1 MMPEVIFLLMN
12 SIVIISSFIITR
24 KLLRISNSADF
35 LISWFILYFAQIVFS
50 ELILGII
57 GILYLRNIIL
67 LNIIILLVVFLN
79 ADSQKSF
86 ISIRPF
92 GLRYPHRENN
102 QWIKSS
108 VFQLFNN
115 KSILF
120 VISLIL
126 SLVLVKAFTN
136 LINPSFGWDSLN
148 YHFSFPVEWMKTGT
162 LNNPIVVS
170 DDPFPSYY
178 PINGSLFFLWFIL
191 PFKSAFLA
199 DLSQL
204 PFFIVSFLAIFSIA
218 RKIGLNQ
225 GYSFLSA
232 ALFVTIPNFVKQLQI
247 GYVDIMVAGCFLAAL
262 NFIFL
267 LKENFNL
274 RNTIIF
280 ALSFGLLIGIKS
292 TAIAYSIFLFIPFL
306 FLVFKQNQNNIT
318 TKLKYIILVFLLIS
332 VFGSFSYLR
341 NFLLT
346 GNPLYPIDLTILG
359 KKIFSG
365 VIDRQTF
372 TARNLKEGYSFLK
385 LLLHEG
391 LGVQSL
397 LIIFPGTL
405 FAFFVGLSKKNND
418 LFLRYFLLL
427 PLLLYLTYQ
436 FILPL
441 PNSRY
446 LYPMLG
452 TGILAGMYLI
462 NYFKIPFKTI
472 KFISVLFIFGSAI
485 ESAYRRERGT
495 VFLLSLILFIFFIAC
510 LKSKT
515 LRTILFS
522 KITLFLFIFFS
533 IIILQP
539 IFIDYKNN
547 EYLRYIKRSPYWPE
561 ATKAWSWLN
570 EHTNNNNISYVGKP
584 VPFPLYGRDFKNN
597 VYYTS
602 VNAIDPVHLHNFK
615 DSKYRWDNNAE
626 NMHKSFEEPANYRG
640 NADYQTWLNNLKK
653 RKTDFLFIYSLHHT
667 KLVQFPLEEQWAQ
680 NHPES
685 FSLVFDNAGI
695 KIYRLKK

>member
-1 MMPEVIFLLMN
+1 M
-12 SIVIISSFIITR
+12 
-24 KLLRISNSADF
+24 
-35 LISWFILYFAQIVFS
+35 
-50 ELILGII
+50 
-57 GILYLRNIIL
+57 

-136 LINPSFGWDSLN
+136 LINPPFGWDSLN
-148 YHFSFPVEWMKTGT
+148 YHFTFPVEWMKTGT

-318 TKLKYIILVFLLIS
+318 TKLKYIILVQLLRMI
-332 VFGSFSYLR
+332 GE
-341 NFLLT
+341 
-346 GNPLYPIDLTILG
+346 
-359 KKIFSG
+359 KK
-365 VIDRQTF
+365 
-372 TARNLKEGYSFLK
+372 K
-385 LLLHEG
+385 
-391 LGVQSL
+391 
-397 LIIFPGTL
+397 
-405 FAFFVGLSKKNND
+405 
-418 LFLRYFLLL
+418 
-427 PLLLYLTYQ
+427 
-436 FILPL
+436 
-441 PNSRY
+441 
-446 LYPMLG
+446 
-452 TGILAGMYLI
+452 
-462 NYFKIPFKTI
+462 
-472 KFISVLFIFGSAI
+472 
-485 ESAYRRERGT
+485 
-495 VFLLSLILFIFFIAC
+495 
-510 LKSKT
+510 
-515 LRTILFS
+515 
-522 KITLFLFIFFS
+522 
-533 IIILQP
+533 
-539 IFIDYKNN
+539 
-547 EYLRYIKRSPYWPE
+547 
-561 ATKAWSWLN
+561 
-570 EHTNNNNISYVGKP
+570 
-584 VPFPLYGRDFKNN
+584 
-597 VYYTS
+597 
-602 VNAIDPVHLHNFK
+602 
-615 DSKYRWDNNAE
+615 
-626 NMHKSFEEPANYRG
+626 
-640 NADYQTWLNNLKK
+640 KK
-653 RKTDFLFIYSLHHT
+653 RDLRADSRGCR
-667 KLVQFPLEEQWAQ
+667 
-680 NHPES
+680 
-685 FSLVFDNAGI
+685 D
-695 KIYRLKK
+695 